1 MSGPIVAALL
11 AIGLVVGV
19 LIGAIG
25 IGGVLLVPALTCLGG
40 MAIHAASA
48 MVAYFFAGS
57 MGAIEFSRQGSIRWS
72 DAAWL
77 AADAMPGAFIGAAS
91 ASAAPAFA
99 LLMTGMSGPMH
110 SSARAEAGRP
120 APRPPRA

>member
-1 MSGPIVAALL
+1 
-11 AIGLVVGV
+11 
-19 LIGAIG
+19 
-25 IGGVLLVPALTCLGG
+25 
-40 MAIHAASA
+40 
-48 MVAYFFAGS
+48 MVAYFFAGG

-77 AADAMPGAFIGAAS
+77 AAGAMPGAFIGAAS

-99 LLMTGMSGPMH
+99 LELLTTGMSGPMH

-120 APRPPRA
+120 ASRSPRA